1 MTGRPGV
8 PEVLCCLGHTVDIV
22 LGPAKLL
29 VLTIW
34 AGHGEDLLRQ
44 LASVREAE
52 DERIPSVAR
61 SEPLS
66 EDGESTGPGEP
77 HAVVENQDMIFF
89 WKPRGWSMSVGKERQ
104 GAVEEHR
111 LEIWLAEH
119 WGRSF
124 PIAHAADLQH
134 GLLHRLDR
142 DTSGLVAWAK
152 TYEAYY
158 LGRLQFSLHR
168 GLVKRERL
176 SRNPAQLAGHR
187 RRIQP
192 AKGETSKRCLPARIG
207 LPAKTMVR
215 QVAHFAGPGGAALSL
230 VEADRKD
237 ATV

>member
-1 MTGRPGV
+1 MRV
-8 PEVLCCLGHTVDIV
+8 RF
-22 LGPAKLL
+22 
-29 VLTIW
+29 
-34 AGHGEDLLRQ
+34 HG
-44 LASVREAE
+44 S
-52 DERIPSVAR
+52 R

-104 GAVEEHR
+104 GADEVEREEHR

-168 GLVKRERL
+168 GLVKRYL
-176 SRNPAQLAGHR
+176 CVCCGHFPLDR
-187 RRIQP
+187 QGCFIETSLRIQP